1 MLSPM
6 TGYALTALAWL
17 ASRGDGPSQVKEI
30 AESTGVPQAYLG
42 KIVHRLSKRDFVHT
56 KRGVGGGV
64 VLAVDPKQCTL
75 LDVAKTLDDPLLTP
89 KCMLGV
95 EECSDERA
103 CPCHAFW
110 KEHRQQEID
119 FLARTTI
126 ADLCAFE
133 ARRGWVVQPTVRGT
147 DHRKNSGDSR

>member
-17 ASRGDGPSQVKEI
+17 AGHKDGPSQVKEI
-30 AESTGVPQAYLG
+30 AEATGVPQAYLG
-42 KIVHRLSKRDFVHT
+42 KIIHQLSKRGLVNT

-64 VLAVDPKQCTL
+64 TLAVEPARCTL
-75 LDVAKTLDDPLLTP
+75 LDVAQSLDDPLLTP

-95 EECSDERA
+95 EECSDARA
-103 CPCHAFW
+103 CPCHSFW
-110 KEHRQQEID
+110 KEHRQRELD

-133 ARRGWVVQPTVRGT
+133 AKRGWPVRPTVHMTETRQNNG
-147 DHRKNSGDSR
+147 GAP